1 MTVRECC
8 ELMNAEPERF
18 QMAVNLLVDEFRR
31 AEPKRRIEM
40 IAAPLTSAG
49 PFEGLL
55 AAVVSAL
62 CRETG
67 TAAPPWVALVG
78 SPRPFFAFPARSL
91 ALRLRLMIESPPPF
105 LARNVFVPADYL
117 SRA

>member
-1 MTVRECC
+1 MTAVECI
-8 ELMNAEPERF
+8 AEMHGDPQRF
-18 QMAVNLLVDEFRR
+18 QVAVNLFVDELRR
-31 AEPKRRIEM
+31 ASPEER
-40 IAAPLTSAG
+40 AAMVSQPLRSSG

-67 TAAPPWVALVG
+67 TAAPPWVAVTG
-78 SPRPFFAFPARSL
+78 SPTPFFAFPARST

-105 LARNVFVPADYL
+105 FARNVFVPESYM